1 MIQGQNIFST
11 KNVFITS
18 KKFLVR
24 ASMSKFLQ
32 ERFPGAFVQ
41 DKREISILKVVKR
54 KCTIVLYPSQ
64 IQKFR
69 YTLKIYYIQ
78 YFISKAVFMG

>member
-1 MIQGQNIFST
+1 MNL
-11 KNVFITS
+11 KAH
-18 KKFLVR
+18 KKLLVR

-54 KCTIVLYPSQ
+54 KFTIL
-64 IQKFR
+64 KFKS
-69 YTLKIYYIQ
+69 LSIYYIQ
-78 YFISKAVFMG
+78 DFILA